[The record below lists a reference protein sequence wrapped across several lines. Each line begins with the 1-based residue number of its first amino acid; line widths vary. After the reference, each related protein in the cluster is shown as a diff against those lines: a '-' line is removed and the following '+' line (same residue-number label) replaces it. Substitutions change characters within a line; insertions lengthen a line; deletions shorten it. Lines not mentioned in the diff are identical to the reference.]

1 MFSVGDGEN
10 ICSNSPPLY
19 CSKPLSKVYPNVFT
33 KDPGRAWG
41 LRDMFIRCVWVTL
54 FLIGGLLLSTVSIS
68 VKSKTLEGFTVHFMG
83 LGRSSHCVE
92 KFSRH
97 RLFLERTLQR

>member
-10 ICSNSPPLY
+10 ICSNSPLPLLLETSEQSISECIHKGY
-19 CSKPLSKVYPNVFT
+19 EEAMRVKRYVYT
-33 KDPGRAWG
+33 
-41 LRDMFIRCVWVTL
+41 LCVSHA

-68 VKSKTLEGFTVHFMG
+68 VKSKALGGFTVHFMG